1 MILLRRLV
9 LVNFSIKSLT
19 IIDYGSKRANKFN
32 FGEHTNLIVSKSNT
46 TGKSSLIKSIYYA
59 LGTDLKSLPTGWNID
74 GYIFQIV
81 IIVDET
87 EYIIERQ
94 NKIISVNENKTTRIF
109 KDFREYSDWLQKI
122 LKMNLTLVGVK
133 NDIISQAYAS
143 AIFAPIYIDQD
154 SSWDG
159 TLFKNTF
166 NGLGQYKSPNF
177 QKDIIDYYLGLGDS
191 ELKNYKQEQVEIKK
205 KIDGKALSINEIDN
219 VYNSYKK
226 QHNVSEVD
234 TIDIQEL
241 ENQVN
246 EFLDKTNEL
255 SGKISNI
262 MKKISDN
269 QVLMDIN
276 RQDSLELEKISKNI
290 EKRLDTIDYECSY
303 CHSIL
308 TREQSLT
315 RLELNDDLSQIY
327 AKKRE
332 IDFQIV
338 KLQDVGTKNKV
349 QLKQLKNEFAEY
361 KERISEIND
370 LISIKKYVNQ
380 NVLNELGKLRRKEN
394 NDKEALKSTYD
405 DLAKEIRKIQ
415 TEIRKKKSD
424 INQEFEI
431 LKNNIETSIG
441 TLGISNRK
449 YGEFSKV
456 GGSGTEKNKQ
466 LLSLYLI
473 YINLLSAHSNY
484 RFPISIDSFTKNE
497 LDKASEK
504 NMYQS
509 VNDYFLTL
517 PNQTIFAIIKDNLQY
532 IEKKDVQIIE
542 VSKPLL
548 LESMYDELFNKLL
561 SKQEN

>member
-1 MILLRRLV
+1 M
-9 LVNFSIKSLT
+9 VNFSIKSLT